1 MSFVCISSYWRA
13 AALVVGMAASPLAI
27 ARGVYQEPDAFIR
40 EIFAARPAMA
50 QTLWLTDTLQAD
62 IERILGHK
70 YPALRLRYWVDG
82 RRSAWIL
89 EEIGKEQPITVGV
102 LVQQDK
108 IELMR
113 VLIFR
118 ESRGGE
124 VRHPFF
130 TDQFKGL
137 GLSQSDQLDRGVD
150 GISGAT
156 LSVRALTKLAR
167 LALHLH
173 RVALK

>member
-1 MSFVCISSYWRA
+1 MSFVCVSRYWRT
-13 AALVVGMAASPLAI
+13 AALMVGMAGAPLAS
-27 ARGVYQEPDAFIR
+27 AGGVYQEPDAFIK
-40 EIFAARPAMA
+40 EMFAARPPAA
-50 QTLWLTDTLQAD
+50 KTLWLTEPMQAE

-82 RRSAWIL
+82 ARSAWIL

-102 LVQQDK
+102 LVQQDR
-108 IELMR
+108 IELVR

-124 VRHPFF
+124 VRYPFF
-130 TDQFKGL
+130 TDQFKGTAL
-137 GLSQSDQLDRGVD
+137 NTDGQLNRGVD

-173 RVALK
+173 RVAVK

>member
-1 MSFVCISSYWRA
+1 MSFVCVSGYWRA
-13 AALVVGMAASPLAI
+13 AALVLGMAGAPLAEAGGI
-27 ARGVYQEPDAFIR
+27 YQEPDAFIK
-40 EIFAARPAMA
+40 EVFAARPPTT
-50 QTLWLTDTLQAD
+50 QTLWLTEGLQTE
-62 IERILGHK
+62 IQRILGHK

-82 RRSAWIL
+82 ARSAWIL

-102 LVQQDK
+102 VVQQDR
-108 IELMR
+108 IDLVR

-124 VRHPFF
+124 VRYPFF
-130 TDQFKGL
+130 TDQFKGMAL
-137 GLSQSDQLDRGVD
+137 KDDDRLNRDVD

-167 LALHLH
+167 LALYLH
-173 RVALK
+173 RVAVK